1 MEVTE
6 EPNDS
11 STPQRQQQPS
21 LAKGVAGSKAGF
33 DTGDGDGF
41 GGGGGGKSGSLL
53 MESSPPSIPLL
64 RPSKKP
70 KTMHDGD
77 YRSAHQK
84 AKGEPKRKN
93 VHLQPKPA
101 PLAQW
106 LWGSGE
112 DDSRSASVHSRG
124 GGLLTLPLFHCL
136 SPTSWAL
143 VAHGAPGDDSFRRA
157 RLDSGAGLSGPQ
169 RASSGGAH
177 LLKTAM
183 LTGGNLDGAWGGR
196 AGPVHTDNLS
206 SQGGFRFRFKM

>member
-6 EPNDS
+6 APNDS
-11 STPQRQQQPS
+11 STPRRQQQPS
-21 LAKGVAGSKAGF
+21 LAKGVAGSKGGF

-70 KTMHDGD
+70 KTMHDGG
-77 YRSAHQK
+77 YRSARQK
-84 AKGEPKRKN
+84 AKSEPKRKN

-124 GGLLTLPLFHCL
+124 GTLLALPSFHCL
-136 SPTSWAL
+136 SPTSWTL
-143 VAHGAPGDDSFRRA
+143 VAHGAPGDDSLRRA

-183 LTGGNLDGAWGGR
+183 QAAGNLDGAWGGR
-196 AGPVHTDNLS
+196 AGLVHTDDLS
-206 SQGGFRFRFKM
+206 GQGGFRFRFKM

>member
-6 EPNDS
+6 APNDS

-21 LAKGVAGSKAGF
+21 LAKGVAGSKGGF

-53 MESSPPSIPLL
+53 MESSPPSISLL

-70 KTMHDGD
+70 KTMHDGG
-77 YRSAHQK
+77 YRSACQQ

-101 PLAQW
+101 PLTQW

-112 DDSRSASVHSRG
+112 VDSRSAPVHFG
-124 GGLLTLPLFHCL
+124 GGAPLNLPLFHCL
-136 SPTSWAL
+136 SPTSWTLA
-143 VAHGAPGDDSFRRA
+143 AHRAPGDDPLRRA
-157 RLDSGAGLSGPQ
+157 RLDSGAGLSGAQ
-169 RASSGGAH
+169 RAQ

-183 LTGGNLDGAWGGR
+183 QAGGNLDGAWGGR
-196 AGPVHTDNLS
+196 AGPVHTDGLS
-206 SQGGFRFRFKM
+206 GQEGFRFRFKM